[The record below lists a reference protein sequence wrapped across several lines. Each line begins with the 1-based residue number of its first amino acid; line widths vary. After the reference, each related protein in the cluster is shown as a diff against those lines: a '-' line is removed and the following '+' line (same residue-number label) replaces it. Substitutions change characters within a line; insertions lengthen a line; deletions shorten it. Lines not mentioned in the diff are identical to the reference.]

1 MRNRDDID
9 FKKLSDH
16 IASASLDQTRGNLEK
31 LRRLTRSGSEIKD
44 DISHLIEDMRSV
56 AAEENQPFLFTT
68 VLSENKLLLEDV
80 LRSCDDVRFREF
92 SAGSV
97 AALLVFIDGL
107 TDTNVLEQM
116 VLRPLMRADL
126 NPGAV
131 DARTISRTLLPA
143 ASPRLRNKPADII
156 EDVMSGSALL
166 LLDGLAECIAIGAAR
181 YVKRS
186 VSTGTV
192 EGIIQ
197 GPKEAFT
204 EILNDNIVLI
214 RRRARD
220 PNIKVEIFAI
230 GDRTKTSVAV
240 IYCSNL
246 VKPGLIEEVKRR
258 LEAIKTD
265 QILLSNTI
273 EEFIVDHPWNP
284 FPQTQATENPTKVV
298 AALYEGRAAII
309 TDNTPNAMI
318 IPCTLNTLIQT
329 TEDYGT
335 TPLAAT
341 LLRVTRF
348 LSAFMAIYLP
358 SIYIGI
364 VSFHPGMLPTPLAIS
379 ITQLRSSTPFPSII
393 EALIMEAILEI
404 FQEAVVRLPD
414 KIAGSAGVVGALVIG
429 TTIVQAGIVNPVLVV
444 IMAMAA
450 LSSYTMTSYN
460 LSLSLRVY
468 RVPLILITAALGLY
482 GLVIGAMMIT
492 INLCAMRSFG
502 ESYLGGTFN
511 IRILSDW
518 KDQLIRLPAK
528 LLRTRSKE
536 MGVKDL
542 VRTGDSHD

>member
-1 MRNRDDID
+1 MRNRDDIE

-56 AAEENQPFLFTT
+56 GAEENQPFLFTT
-68 VLSENKLLLEDV
+68 VLSENKMLLEDV
-80 LRSCDDVRFREF
+80 LRSCDDIRFREF
-92 SAGSV
+92 SAGSID
-97 AALLVFIDGL
+97 ALLVFIDGL

-116 VLRPLMRADL
+116 VLRPLMSADL
-126 NPGAV
+126 NANAI
-131 DARTISRTLLPA
+131 DARTISRTLLPT
-143 ASPRLRNKPADII
+143 ASPRLRSKPADII
-156 EDVMSGSALL
+156 EDIMSGSALL
-166 LLDGLAECIAIGAAR
+166 ILDGSAECIAIGAAR
-181 YVKRS
+181 YVKRA

-192 EGIIQ
+192 EGAIQ

-220 PNIKVEIFAI
+220 PNIKVEIVTI
-230 GDRTKTSVAV
+230 GDRTKTSVAI
-240 IYCSNL
+240 IYCSTL
-246 VKPGLIEEVKRR
+246 AKPGLVEEVKRR
-258 LEAIKTD
+258 LAAINTD
-265 QILLSNTI
+265 QIFLAHTI

-284 FPQTQATENPTKVV
+284 FPQTQSTENPTKVA

-309 TDNTPNAMI
+309 TDNTPNALI

-335 TPLAAT
+335 APLAAS
-341 LLRVTRF
+341 LLRLTRF
-348 LSAFMAIYLP
+348 VSAFMAIYLP

-364 VSFHPGMLPTPLAIS
+364 MSYHPGMLPTPLAIS
-379 ITQLRSSTPFPSII
+379 IAQLRASTPFPSII
-393 EALIMEAILEI
+393 EALIMEALIEI
-404 FQEAVVRLPD
+404 FQEAIVRLPD
-414 KIAGSAGVVGALVIG
+414 KISGSVGVVGALVIG

-444 IMAMAA
+444 IMAMSA
-450 LSSYTMTSYN
+450 LCSYTMSAYN

-492 INLCAMRSFG
+492 INLCSMRSFG

-518 KDQLIRLPAK
+518 KDQILRLPAK

-536 MGVKDL
+536 LGAKDL
-542 VRTGDSHD
+542 VRTRRQP

>member
-1 MRNRDDID
+1 MRNRTDIKY
-9 FKKLSDH
+9 KKLSDH

-56 AAEENQPFLFTT
+56 AAKENQPFLFTA

-80 LRSCDDVRFREF
+80 LRSCDDIRFREF
-92 SAGSV
+92 SAGSID
-97 AALLVFIDGL
+97 ALLIFVDGL
-107 TDTNVLEQM
+107 TDTSALEQM
-116 VLRPLMRADL
+116 VLRPLMSAAL
-126 NPGAV
+126 NP
-131 DARTISRTLLPA
+131 DALDVRTICRTLLPT
-143 ASPRLRNKPADII
+143 ASPKLRTRPADVIKDI
-156 EDVMSGSALL
+156 MSGNSLILFDGSA
-166 LLDGLAECIAIGAAR
+166 EFISIGAAK

-192 EGIIQ
+192 EGSIQ

-214 RRRARD
+214 RRRTRD
-220 PNIKVEIFAI
+220 SNIKVELMTI
-230 GDRTKTSVAV
+230 GERTKTAVA
-240 IYCSNL
+240 ILYCSEL
-246 VKPGLIEEVKRR
+246 VKPGLVEEAKRR
-258 LEAIKTD
+258 LEAIRTD
-265 QILLSNTI
+265 QIFLAHTI
-273 EEFIVDHPWNP
+273 EEFIIDHPWNP
-284 FPQTQATENPTKVV
+284 FPQTQSTENPTKVA
-298 AALYEGRAAII
+298 AALYEGRAAIL
-309 TDNTPNAMI
+309 TDNTPNALI

-335 TPLAAT
+335 APLAAS
-341 LLRVTRF
+341 LLRLTRF
-348 LSAFMAIYLP
+348 VSAFMAIYLP

-364 VSFHPGMLPTPLAIS
+364 MSYHPGMLPTPLAIS
-379 ITQLRSSTPFPSII
+379 IAQLRASTPFPSII
-393 EALIMEAILEI
+393 EALIMEALLEI
-404 FQEAVVRLPD
+404 FQEAIVRLPD
-414 KIAGSAGVVGALVIG
+414 KISGSAGVVGALVIG

-444 IMAMAA
+444 VMAMAA
-450 LSSYTMTSYN
+450 LSSYTMSAYN

-492 INLCAMRSFG
+492 INLCSMRSFG

-518 KDQLIRLPAK
+518 KDQILRLPAK

-536 MGVKDL
+536 LGAKDL
-542 VRTGDSHD
+542 VRTGRQP